1 MSERRK
7 FTAYEKKN
15 KMKEDLFMQKKEGK
29 IPENPDWS
37 GFENWLA
44 GEIIADKER
53 ICKAK
58 DIGLICGTVIAVASV
73 LTLGYNYHTQSQS
86 MVRNEEKWQIVV
98 QENNQHWIDYL
109 SQYDFVSQ
117 DGEGYNYYNSDVGGD
132 VNNGTESKTK
142 KETEYGQRDG
152 N

>member
-1 MSERRK
+1 M
-7 FTAYEKKN
+7 
-15 KMKEDLFMQKKEGK
+15 LFR
-29 IPENPDWS
+29 S
-37 GFENWLA
+37 
-44 GEIIADKER
+44 
-53 ICKAK
+53 
-58 DIGLICGTVIAVASV
+58 
-73 LTLGYNYHTQSQS
+73 NYHTQSQS

-117 DGEGYNYYNSDVGGD
+117 DGEGYNYYNSDVGGN